1 MALQWF
7 RVPRDV
13 VFGTGTLEYVKQM
26 KGSKAFISMGKG
38 SMKANGVLDKVI
50 GYLKEA
56 GIESM
61 VFDGVEGDPSLA
73 TVKRGLEKMKEFAPD
88 LIIGLGGCSAIDAA
102 KAMWVFYEHPNLT
115 FEDIKGAF
123 TIPELRKK
131 AKFLAIPSTSGT
143 GTEVTCVAVITDNE
157 TGIKYPLAS
166 YEITPDV
173 AIVDPEICKTMPPN
187 VTADT
192 GMDAL
197 SHSFEAYVSTMASK
211 YSDTFALESIKD
223 IYEWL
228 PKAYANGN
236 DIEARTKMHVAQNYA
251 GIAFSNAI
259 LGLVH
264 SMSHK
269 CNTKVPLT
277 HGRCNALLMPAVIQY
292 NAKNAGARYAD
303 IARNLGLAGSND
315 QELVASLVAV
325 IRKMNA
331 SFGFPATLKD
341 AGLSEEN
348 FLAELKATSE
358 AALGDPCTGMNPRT
372 PTVED
377 IMEIYKATYY
387 GHDLTI

>member
-1 MALQWF
+1 MQWF

-13 VFGTGTLEYVKQM
+13 VFGTGTIEYVKQL
-26 KGSKAFISMGKG
+26 KGSRAFISTGKG
-38 SMKANGVLDKVI
+38 SMKTNGVLDKVI
-50 GYLKEA
+50 SYLEEV
-56 GIESM
+56 GIEST
-61 VFDGVEGDPSLA
+61 VFDGVEGDPSIA
-73 TVKRGLEKMKEFAPD
+73 TVYRGVEKMKEFAPD

-102 KAMWVFYEHPNLT
+102 KTMWVFYEYPNLS
-115 FEDIKGAF
+115 FNDIKDPF

-131 AKFLAIPSTSGT
+131 AKFVAIPSTSGT
-143 GTEVTCVAVITDNE
+143 GTEVTCVAVITDNQ

-166 YEITPDV
+166 YEITPDI

-197 SHSFEAYVSTMASK
+197 SHSFEAYVSTMANE
-211 YSDTFALESIKD
+211 YTDTFSLESIKM
-223 IYEWL
+223 ISEWL
-228 PKAYANGN
+228 PKAFADGE
-236 DIEARTKMHVAQNYA
+236 DIEARTKMHIAQNFA

-292 NAKNAGARYAD
+292 NAKTAGARYAK
-303 IARNLGLAGSND
+303 IARTLGLAGNID
-315 QELVASLVAV
+315 EDLVKALVEKV
-325 IRKMNA
+325 RDMNK
-331 SFGFPATLKD
+331 SFGIPLTLKE
-341 AGLSEEN
+341 AGLSEES

-358 AALGDPCTGMNPRT
+358 AALNDPCTGTNPRK

-377 IMEIYKATYY
+377 IMELYKAAYY
-387 GHDLTI
+387 GSDVTI